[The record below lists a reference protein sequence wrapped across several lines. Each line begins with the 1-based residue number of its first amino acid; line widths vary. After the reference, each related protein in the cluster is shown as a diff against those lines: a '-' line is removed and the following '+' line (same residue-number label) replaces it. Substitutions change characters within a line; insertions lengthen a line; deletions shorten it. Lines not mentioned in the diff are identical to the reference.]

1 MIERKNVG
9 EISEQAEC
17 DALGQAIV
25 REENVAGA
33 YVLLGKARRI
43 FVRFFEFWARSIV
56 FSVRNRSCVSGII
69 PGFSAT
75 APQKIKFFYPQALA
89 ILPCST

>member
-43 FVRFFEFWARSIV
+43 FVRFFEFWA
-56 FSVRNRSCVSGII
+56 
-69 PGFSAT
+69 
-75 APQKIKFFYPQALA
+75 
-89 ILPCST
+89 